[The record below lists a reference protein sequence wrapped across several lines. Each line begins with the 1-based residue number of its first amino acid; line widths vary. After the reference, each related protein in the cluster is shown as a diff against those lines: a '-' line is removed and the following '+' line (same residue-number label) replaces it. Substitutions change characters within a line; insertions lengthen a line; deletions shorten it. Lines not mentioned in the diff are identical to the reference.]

1 MYKVLIV
8 DDESFIRRGLEHCMD
23 WGEYGCE
30 LVDTASDGLDALEK
44 IHRLEPDIVISDI
57 NMDRM
62 TGIELVER
70 LNAGYPH
77 IKCIL
82 LTGICE
88 FNNVY
93 SAIKYNVMDLILK
106 PTSPSR
112 IQQAISKAINEIQ
125 AEERDKGLHEQI
137 DSQNEQNQRLKHA
150 MMLSNIVDGHTPAE
164 EVAEALEHVC
174 LYLHNYCIVTVLL
187 WGISEKNAS
196 STFYQVEKMVY
207 SYTDQLFE
215 DVPYYCGFTNGH
227 SIHFVIDYP
236 EIPNDFTGLIRHL
249 CIDLYK
255 TIDNLTDYNSSIGIG
270 DCHRKASELL
280 YAAKES
286 VKAANYAL
294 YDKEAIPVVM
304 VKDMPPISND
314 TIVGIKQHVDAL
326 SDALESAD
334 LARADTAL
342 ETLKEYYAG
351 QKLPIDEVRNIWAVV
366 ANLCIRN
373 LWDHDLLDN
382 DIFSTNHELYKGI
395 MECGHLED
403 LYELS
408 AKVVELTIRGMME
421 TANEPKNLIEHVEN
435 HIKKHYQSDLSLT
448 KIADKYHISSSYLS
462 RLFKSKKNI
471 SLSTYIQNVRVEK
484 AKELIIGTDLR
495 TYEIAEQVGIT
506 DPVYF
511 SKLFKK
517 VTGIRVRD
525 FRGADSV

>member
-8 DDESFIRRGLEHCMD
+8 DDESFIRRGLEYCMD

-30 LVDTASDGLDALEK
+30 SVDTASDGMEALEK
-44 IHRLEPDIVISDI
+44 IKKLEPDIVISDI
-57 NMDRM
+57 NMERM

-70 LNAGYPH
+70 LNDRYPH

-93 SAIKYNVMDLILK
+93 SAIKYNVVDLILK
-106 PTSPSR
+106 PTSLSR
-112 IQQAISKAINEIQ
+112 IQQAIRKAINEIQ
-125 AEERDKGLHEQI
+125 ADERENGMREQI
-137 DSQNEQNQRLKHA
+137 DLQNEQNQRLKHA
-150 MMLSNIVDGHTPAE
+150 MMLSNIVDGHTPTE
-164 EVAEALEHVC
+164 EVAEALENVGLH
-174 LYLHNYCIVTVLL
+174 LHNYCIVTVLL
-187 WGISEKNAS
+187 WGISEKNS
-196 STFYQVEKMVY
+196 PSPFYQVEKMVY

-236 EIPNDFTGLIRHL
+236 EMPNDFSELIRRL
-249 CIDLYK
+249 CVDLYK

-270 DCHRKASELL
+270 GCHQEASELL
-280 YAAKES
+280 YAANES
-286 VKAANYAL
+286 VKTANYAL
-294 YDKEAIPVVM
+294 YDKEAIPVVL
-304 VKDMPPISND
+304 VKTMPTISND
-314 TIVGIKQHVDAL
+314 TIVGIRQHVDAL

-334 LARADTAL
+334 LARANAAL
-342 ETLKEYYAG
+342 GTLKDYHVE
-351 QKLPIDEVRNIWAVV
+351 QKLPIDEVRNVWAVV

-382 DIFSTNHELYKGI
+382 NIFSTNHELYKGI

-408 AKVVELTIRGMME
+408 AKVVDITIRGLME
-421 TANEPKNLIEHVEN
+421 TAKEPKNLIEHVEN
-435 HIKKHYQSDLSLT
+435 HIRKHYYSDLSLT

-484 AKELIIGTDLR
+484 AKELIANTDLR
-495 TYEIAEQVGIT
+495 TYEIAEQVGIP

-517 VTGIRVRD
+517 VTGMRVRD
-525 FRGADSV
+525 FRGTD